1 MRRIFSMRIDENIIA
16 QARTADVLAFFE
28 KHNGFTF
35 AHRGESTGVSNT

>member
-1 MRRIFSMRIDENIIA
+1 MRIDENIIA